1 MCVIPTTDPASL
13 LLSVLTCF
21 SGAAMSLT
29 YHALEEGLSLPS
41 DPAASHLLILGNKA
55 DIAAKAG
62 DAGEWQ
68 QW

>member
-1 MCVIPTTDPASL
+1 MCMMPTTDPAS

-29 YHALEEGLSLPS
+29 YHALEEGLALPS
-41 DPAASHLLILGNKA
+41 DPAATHLLILGNKA

-62 DAGEWQ
+62 DAGEW
-68 QW
+68 